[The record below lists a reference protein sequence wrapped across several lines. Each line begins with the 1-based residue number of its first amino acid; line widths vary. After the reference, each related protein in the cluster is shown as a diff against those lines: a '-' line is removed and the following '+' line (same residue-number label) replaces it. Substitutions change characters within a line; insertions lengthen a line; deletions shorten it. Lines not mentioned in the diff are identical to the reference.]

1 MPTQLMDNITQLM
14 SLDIVLV
21 QATIIKYQTVW
32 LKQQAFVSYSSEDG
46 VPR

>member
-14 SLDIVLV
+14 SLGIVLV
-21 QATIIKYQTVW
+21 WATITKYQTVW

-46 VPR
+46 VPQ